1 MEAQL
6 IAILI
11 ILPFVGAF
19 IYAAIHEYM
28 RYNAEGKAT
37 YGLVYDEETG
47 TTHVTGIP
55 EHEDSFDLEE
65 FDPNDWNGFGGQV
78 PADSEAAPE
87 GEDAADVGAETDGT
101 HVTGIAENKEAND
114 SEDFAPDDTS
124 GPRTRRG
131 PRDED
136 TDKS

>member
-65 FDPNDWNGFGGQV
+65 FDPSGWNGFGGQV
-78 PADSEAAPE
+78 PTESDAAPE
-87 GEDAADVGAETDGT
+87 GEDAEDAEPDGT
-101 HVTGIAENKEAND
+101 SVTGVAESEEAND
-114 SEDFAPDDTS
+114 PEDLAPGDTN

-131 PRDED
+131 PLDED
-136 TDKS
+136 ADKY